1 MAFNICNL
9 ICSNFLRDNNYKMAL
24 VLPFLECGLPFL
36 FFHDYRKYELL
47 RSLFYLIN
55 GNFSI
60 SLGDFRAKNC
70 NIMVIFCFFCH
81 TNLEDKATFIEY
93 SKLFRSQRR
102 LLSHQAIYIIPEAK
116 FKKFEPRFKFK
127 PLLKYGW
134 SHLNLCQFFSRYKRA
149 VN

>member
-1 MAFNICNL
+1 MEISQYL
-9 ICSNFLRDNNYKMAL
+9 
-24 VLPFLECGLPFL
+24 LEILEQKIAILWL
-36 FFHDYRKYELL
+36 F
-47 RSLFYLIN
+47 S
-55 GNFSI
+55 
-60 SLGDFRAKNC
+60 
-70 NIMVIFCFFCH
+70 VFFCH

-102 LLSHQAIYIIPEAK
+102 LLSHQAIYIFPEAK

-134 SHLNLCQFFSRYKRA
+134 FHLNLCQFFSRYKRA